1 MLTDKA
7 DIVLLI
13 KAAAAAGIP
22 ADQLGAVGVFS
33 LGHRNKKKGQETN
46 PDPTFFTPDR
56 LSCTRPICNSLA
68 PDAFLTSG
76 LSIA

>member
-33 LGHRNKKKGQETN
+33 LGHRNKKKGARRRTLTLPFSLQTGSHV
-46 PDPTFFTPDR
+46 PVLSATLLHQTPFQ
-56 LSCTRPICNSLA
+56 PVI
-68 PDAFLTSG
+68 
-76 LSIA
+76 